1 MKIAS
6 EGWGTISVVFL
17 VALIIQFLVLLIGI
31 TVLSWIM
38 GVLLT
43 GLVALIVFFFRD
55 PERDCPADPSIIYS
69 PADGKVVQIET
80 IDESLYLN
88 QKAIQISIFL
98 SPLNVHVNRVPSA
111 GKVEFVQYV
120 PGVNLMA
127 WEKEASELNERANF
141 GLLHPNGQKL
151 LFRQITGFL
160 ARRIAYDLE
169 EGDQVEAGQ
178 RFGIM
183 KFGSRM
189 DVVIPENSK
198 ILVQIGDTVE
208 ASTSVLAQWPSD

>member
-17 VALIIQFLVLLIGI
+17 MALILQFLVLLIAI
-31 TVLSWIM
+31 SVLSWIT
-38 GVLLT
+38 GVLLSAI
-43 GLVALIVFFFRD
+43 VALVVFFFRD
-55 PERDCPADPSIIYS
+55 PERECPAESSTIYS

-80 IDESLYLN
+80 IEETLYMK

-98 SPLNVHVNRVPSA
+98 SPLNVHVNRVPAS
-111 GKVEFVQYV
+111 GSIEFVQYV

-141 GLLHPNGQKL
+141 GLLHPSGYKL

-160 ARRIAYDLE
+160 ARRISYDLQ
-169 EGDQVEAGQ
+169 EGDQVGSGQ

-189 DVVIPENSK
+189 DVVIPENSHV
-198 ILVQIGDTVE
+198 LVQIGDTVQ
-208 ASTSVLAQWPSD
+208 AATSVLAEWPSD

>member
-6 EGWGTISVVFL
+6 EGWGTIGVVLL
-17 VALIIQFLVLLIGI
+17 VALVLQFCVLLLGI
-31 TVLSWIM
+31 TVLSWIS
-38 GVLLT
+38 GFLLT
-43 GLVALIVFFFRD
+43 SLFALVFFFFRD
-55 PERDCPADPSIIYS
+55 PDRECPAEASLIYS

-80 IDESLYLN
+80 IDEPLYLKE
-88 QKAIQISIFL
+88 KAVQISIFL
-98 SPLNVHVNRVPSA
+98 SPLNVHVNRVPAS
-111 GKVEFVQYV
+111 GLVEFVQYV

-141 GLLHPNGQKL
+141 GLQHPNGFKL

-160 ARRIAYDLE
+160 ARRISYDLE
-169 EGDQVEAGQ
+169 EGDQVDAGQ

-189 DVVIPENSK
+189 DVVVPMDSK
-198 ILVQIGDTVE
+198 ILVKIGDTVK
-208 ASTSVLAQWPSD
+208 AATSEIAEWPSV

>member
-17 VALIIQFLVLLIGI
+17 VALIIQFLVLLIGS
-31 TVLSWIM
+31 TVLSWIV
-38 GVLLT
+38 GLLLT

-55 PERDCPADPSIIYS
+55 PERDCPSDPSIIYS

-80 IDESLYLN
+80 IDEPLYLN

-208 ASTSVLAQWPSD
+208 AATSILAQWPSD